1 MKIISQQKQ
10 NILENLDLLPE
21 NKLEEI
27 DLFIRFIL

>member
-10 NILENLDLLPE
+10 NILENFDLLPE

>member
-1 MKIISQQKQ
+1 MEIISQQKQ
-10 NILENLDLLPE
+10 NIIENLDLLPE